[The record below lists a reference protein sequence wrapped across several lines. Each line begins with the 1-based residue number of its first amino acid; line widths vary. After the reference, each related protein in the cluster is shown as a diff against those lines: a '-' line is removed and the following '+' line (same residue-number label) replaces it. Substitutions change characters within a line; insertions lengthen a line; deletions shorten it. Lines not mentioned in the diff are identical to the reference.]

1 MPEAEWIIQRGEE
14 RYPVADVSMLRDWA
28 QKGNLLATDQIWSP
42 VKGAWVMARDMS
54 ELSDVMVLPATTAAP
69 APQPIT
75 PAAVNAIGI
84 RVAAYLI
91 DVVPAIILGLICGV
105 IGLIPII
112 GQIIGGALLGC
123 YWLFRDYNGASLG
136 KLLLGLVVVRTDGQP
151 SSTDER
157 IKRNLPLSIGG
168 FLLAI
173 PLIGYFVAVPIAV
186 LISLIEAIML
196 LTQGYRLGDRL
207 AGTTVVRKPV

>member
-1 MPEAEWIIQRGEE
+1 MPEGEWIIQRGEE
-14 RYPVADVSMLRDWA
+14 RYPVADIGMIRDWA

-42 VKGAWVMARDMS
+42 VKSAWVMARDMS

-112 GQIIGGALLGC
+112 GWI
-123 YWLFRDYNGASLG
+123 
-136 KLLLGLVVVRTDGQP
+136 
-151 SSTDER
+151 
-157 IKRNLPLSIGG
+157 
-168 FLLAI
+168 
-173 PLIGYFVAVPIAV
+173 V
-186 LISLIEAIML
+186 LIVFYVRE
-196 LTQGYRLGDRL
+196 GD
-207 AGTTVVRKPV
+207 AGENKYGPPPGSGVSEPTGVSAPSPA